1 MLPSILDS
9 AKNHLFSD
17 VDTMQRDGLS
27 PITQHHLLRLRDIY
41 NHWLQFPQAGDLDII
56 AYIQKSFG
64 LQSNQAYAD
73 LRLVKALLGDLQKT
87 TKEYHR
93 YRFIE
98 MVSEAYQMARAA
110 GDTKSMVAAADKYAK
125 YTQLDKED
133 LVDRGFDK
141 IIIQPFKPTDDPSV
155 AGFKPVPN
163 IREKIQKKIAS
174 YWNEEI
180 EEVEFE
186 TVEFNEDEIFKPK
199 QIEPR
204 TENQE
209 PSR

>member
-1 MLPSILDS
+1 MLPAILDT
-9 AKNHLFSD
+9 AKDYLFADADKMRQAGLPEATQRHL
-17 VDTMQRDGLS
+17 
-27 PITQHHLLRLRDIY
+27 IRLRDIY
-41 NHWLQFPQAGDLDII
+41 NYWLQFPLTKDRDLVTHIRS
-56 AYIQKSFG
+56 AYQ
-64 LQSNQAYAD
+64 LQPSQAYAD
-73 LRLVKALLGDLQKT
+73 LRLVKALLGDLQKS

-98 MVSEAYQMARAA
+98 MINAAYEMARVNR
-110 GDTKSMVAAADKYAK
+110 DTKSMVAAADKYAK

-141 IIIQPFKPTDDPSV
+141 IMIQPFKPTDDPSV

-180 EEVEFE
+180 EDVDYEP
-186 TVEFNEDEIFKPK
+186 VEFNEDEIFKPK
-199 QIEPR
+199 PKDNGQD
-204 TENQE
+204 
-209 PSR
+209 